1 MERGVSAALY
11 ICCVQRV
18 SAAMSIVKVT
28 SLPWIHVTSAGLM
41 SVTVLSTGQLQ
52 SMLCVSFSA
61 VEIIKTAQLLC
72 SQYSI
77 FATRLVSGQS
87 GTLQCRVFR
96 RRTVTRDVVNLDQ
109 PQLRIVFSP
118 GFLLDPPE
126 L

>member
-1 MERGVSAALY
+1 MLPCINIYLQCGAMCFCSYVNSQGDEPTFDTCNFSRLDVSDCIIDRPTAKY
-11 ICCVQRV
+11 VV
-18 SAAMSIVKVT
+18 
-28 SLPWIHVTSAGLM
+28 HE
-41 SVTVLSTGQLQ
+41 
-52 SMLCVSFSA
+52 FF

-109 PQLRIVFSP
+109 SQLRIVFSP

>member
-1 MERGVSAALY
+1 
-11 ICCVQRV
+11 
-18 SAAMSIVKVT
+18 
-28 SLPWIHVTSAGLM
+28 
-41 SVTVLSTGQLQ
+41 
-52 SMLCVSFSA
+52 MLCATCFCSYVNSQGDEPTLDTCNFSRLDVSDCIIDRPTAKYVVREIFG